1 VKQSRTRLSL
11 AIISGILPLFFM
23 LALIVPL
30 WIFFTGERY
39 FLSTLL
45 HFAEVPL
52 TDNPAQA
59 PGMARRL
66 LLLALLYLPA
76 GLFAFAIWQGMKV
89 TRSVR
94 QRSVLSS
101 PWRTAFV
108 TSLWPWWAWGSCCRC
123 AAF

>member
-1 VKQSRTRLSL
+1 MKQSRTRLSL

-45 HFAEVPL
+45 RFAEVPL

-94 QRSVLSS
+94 QRSVLSL
-101 PWRTAFV
+101 
-108 TSLWPWWAWGSCCRC
+108 SLAHSVRYIALAMVGMGILLPV
-123 AAF
+123 

>member
-1 VKQSRTRLSL
+1 MKQSRTRLSL

-59 PGMARRL
+59 PGMARHL

-76 GLFAFAIWQGMKV
+76 GLFAFAIWQGGAEPHPKR
-89 TRSVR
+89 RS
-94 QRSVLSS
+94 LSPCNDAS
-101 PWRTAFV
+101 ATHGAHQTPLRRY
-108 TSLWPWWAWGSCCRC
+108 S
-123 AAF
+123 